1 MTHILP
7 ILFMGMMRG
16 NSATAEGL
24 GDGAIDRA
32 VVRDRA
38 DVPTE
43 FTPTLTP
50 TPDRQTSTP
59 PTESHGGRR
68 MTGAQLRVQREFLG
82 FSRAQLSEVL
92 GITAG
97 VIADWEDG
105 RDPTP
110 YHLPERIATIVTFTE
125 NYLQALVAEHS
136 SAGVVMTYRTDA
148 GYTKHHPNPVYTA
161 SWHRRVCGRLLERN
175 PALTID
181 FYDSAK

>member
-1 MTHILP
+1 M
-7 ILFMGMMRG
+7 
-16 NSATAEGL
+16 
-24 GDGAIDRA
+24 
-32 VVRDRA
+32 
-38 DVPTE
+38 PTE
-43 FTPTLTP
+43 FALALTS
-50 TPDRQTSTP
+50 TSDRQTTTA
-59 PTESHGGRR
+59 PTENHGGRR

-110 YHLPERIATIVTFTE
+110 YHLPERIAAIVTFTE
-125 NYLQALVAEHS
+125 NYLKELVAEHVGP
-136 SAGVVMTYRTDA
+136 GVVITYRTDA
-148 GYTKHHPNPVYTA
+148 GYAKHHPNPVYTA

-175 PALTID
+175 AALVIE